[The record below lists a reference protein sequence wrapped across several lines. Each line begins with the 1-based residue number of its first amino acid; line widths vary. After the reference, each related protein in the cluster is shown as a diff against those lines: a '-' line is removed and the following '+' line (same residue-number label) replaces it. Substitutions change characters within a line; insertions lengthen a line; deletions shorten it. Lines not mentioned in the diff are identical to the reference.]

1 MNKSDNKTLEQRFRF
16 PIVLVSILIPVVVAV
31 LFTVKLKDFGIEVEP
46 LSFLPPIYASINGL
60 TALLLIMGVMAIK
73 NGNRKVHERF
83 MTTAIAC
90 SIVFLVMYVAYH
102 MTADSTVYGDI
113 DGNKILDAKEKTY
126 AGSMRSV
133 YLFIL
138 LSHIVMSIAII
149 PLVLITYVRALAVRF
164 DKHRKIAKITF
175 PLWLY
180 VAVTGV
186 VVYLMISPYYAN

>member
-16 PIVLVSILIPVVVAV
+16 PIILISILIPVAVAA

-60 TALLLIMGVMAIK
+60 TALLLVMGVIAIK
-73 NGNRKVHERF
+73 NGNQKVHERF

-90 SIVFLVMYVAYH
+90 SVVFLVMYVAYH
-102 MTADSTVYGDI
+102 MTAESTVYGDI
-113 DGNKILDAKEKTY
+113 DGNKILDATEKMY
-126 AGSMRSV
+126 AGSMRSL

-138 LSHIVMSIAII
+138 LSHIALSIAII
-149 PLVLITYVRALAVRF
+149 PLVLITYVRALAARF
-164 DKHRKIAKITF
+164 DRHKKIAKITF

-186 VVYLMISPYYAN
+186 LVYLMISPYYAN

>member
-1 MNKSDNKTLEQRFRF
+1 MNNSDNKTLEQRFKL
-16 PIVLVSILIPVVVAV
+16 PIILVSVLIPVAVAL

-46 LSFLPPIYASINGL
+46 LSFLPPIYAAINGL
-60 TALLLIMGVMAIK
+60 TALLLVMGVIAIK
-73 NGNRKVHERF
+73 NGNQKVHERF

-90 SIVFLVMYVAYH
+90 SVIFLIMYIAYH
-102 MTADSTVYGDI
+102 MTTDSTVFGDI
-113 DGNKILDAKEKTY
+113 DGNKILDATEKAN
-126 AGSMRSV
+126 AGAARDV

-138 LSHIVMSIAII
+138 LTHIALSIAII
-149 PLVLITYVRALAVRF
+149 PLVLITYVRALAARF
-164 DKHRKIAKITF
+164 DKHKKIAKITF